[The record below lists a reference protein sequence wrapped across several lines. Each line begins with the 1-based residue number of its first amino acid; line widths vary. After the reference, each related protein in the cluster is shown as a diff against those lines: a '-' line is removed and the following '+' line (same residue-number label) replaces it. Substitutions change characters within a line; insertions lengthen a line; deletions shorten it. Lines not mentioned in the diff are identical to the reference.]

1 MEKAFTSIELS
12 PIIKIAIVVVIAI
25 IALLI
30 SKYIFSRIFKKHM
43 QADRKRFCT
52 ITRVI
57 ASITKALIA
66 FIAILWIM
74 AILGYNVK
82 SFIAG
87 LGLVSAVIGLALQ
100 DTLKDYLMGLHIIF
114 DESMDIG
121 SLVTINGYTGIVESF
136 TLRTTKL
143 FDINQAGTI
152 YICNRDIVTIQEGFP
167 FIDIEV
173 PVSSSNSYD
182 DISETF
188 NSFGD
193 SLVKING
200 VTKAEYVGVS
210 RFVDNGNVQL
220 VRVWCDL
227 KNVPTIKRNCNT
239 AILRELEKSGIE
251 LIHSKIEMI

>member
-1 MEKAFTSIELS
+1 MEKAFTSMELS
-12 PIIKIAIVVVIAI
+12 PIIKIAIVVVIAM

-30 SKYIFSRIFKKHM
+30 SKYIFGRIFKKHM
-43 QADRKRFCT
+43 QANRKRFCT

-57 ASITKALIA
+57 SSIIKALIV

-74 AILGYNVK
+74 AILGYNVR

-121 SLVTINGYTGIVESF
+121 SLVTINGHTGIVESF

-143 FDINQAGTI
+143 FDIHQASTI
-152 YICNRDIVTIQEGFP
+152 YICNRDIVTIEEGFP
-167 FIDIEV
+167 FFDIEV
-173 PVSSSNSYD
+173 PISSSNSYE
-182 DISETF
+182 DISRAF
-188 NSFGD
+188 D
-193 SLVKING
+193 SLSGILAKISG
-200 VTKAEYVGVS
+200 VTKAEYAGVS
-210 RFVDNGNVQL
+210 RFVNDGSVQL

-227 KNVPTIKRNCNT
+227 KNIPTIKRNCNT
-239 AILRELEKSGIE
+239 AILRELEKSGIS
-251 LIHSKIEMI
+251 LIHSKIEML